1 MNSIMGEVIPVL
13 KSNSPWA
20 LRLSSQWHSDASVL
34 ELLPWALFLRLE
46 QTPVGFFFLVLTCIF
61 IAPNLPYAISRLC
74 PRENRC
80 PDGGLH
86 PVTEQ
91 HLICNKSFLLSFQFE
106 EGRFRRYC

>member
-1 MNSIMGEVIPVL
+1 MGEVKPAV
-13 KSNSPWA
+13 KSNPPWA
-20 LRLSSQWHSDASVL
+20 LRLSSHWHSDAPVL
-34 ELLPWALFLRLE
+34 ELLPWELFLRLE
-46 QTPVGFFFLVLTCIF
+46 QTPVGFSLVGTCIF

-91 HLICNKSFLLSFQFE
+91 HLNCNKSFLLSVLFE
-106 EGRFRRYC
+106 EGRFRRHC